1 MSGGEA
7 AREPDPIPQNGPI
20 RRNAPSLSSLSLTG
34 FRNYSSQK
42 LTLSPDPVVLFG
54 DNGSGKTNL
63 LEAISFLTPGRGLR
77 RATFDAVARTPG
89 DGTWAIAARVLSGGD
104 EVSIGTGWQV
114 APGTADKKRITRI
127 DGETV
132 ASTEDLTDYLRIL
145 WLTPAMDGL
154 FTGPAG
160 DRRRYLDRLVLAV
173 DPAHGRRVNSFEKTM
188 RGRNKLLE
196 SHRPDPAWISAQEAQ
211 MAELGVAI
219 AAVRVDLVARFA
231 HSMIEIGAAGAFP
244 SATLALE
251 GTLEAALGEGSAIDA
266 EDAYRAR
273 LEADRYRDRAAGRTL
288 EGPHRTDLLV
298 THAGKDMPAA
308 LCSTGEQKALLLGLT
323 LAHARLVSD
332 YVDKVPV
339 LLLDEVAAHLDAA
352 RRAALVD
359 ELERLGGQSWLTG
372 TDRTL
377 FTALD
382 GRAQFF
388 EVADAEAH
396 PALPG

>member
-1 MSGGEA
+1 MTGRA
-7 AREPDPIPQNGPI
+7 AKEPLPIPPSVQNP
-20 RRNAPSLSSLSLTG
+20 RNAPSLSSLSLTG

-42 LTLSPDPVVLFG
+42 LALSSDPVVLFG

-77 RATFDAVARTPG
+77 RATFDAVARTQG
-89 DGTWAIAARVLSGGD
+89 DGTWAIAAKVLSGDD
-104 EVSIGTGWQV
+104 EVSIGTGWQLV
-114 APGTADKKRITRI
+114 PGSDERKRVTRI

-132 ASTEDLTDYLRIL
+132 ASTENLTDYLRIL

-154 FTGPAG
+154 FTGSAG
-160 DRRRYLDRLVLAV
+160 DRRRYLDRMVLAV
-173 DPAHGRRVNSFEKTM
+173 DPSHGRRVNAFEKAM

-196 SHRPDPAWISAQEAQ
+196 SDRPDPAWLSAQEAQ

-231 HSMIEIGAAGAFP
+231 HSMIEIGEAGAFP
-244 SATLALE
+244 SALLALE
-251 GTLEAALGEGSAIDA
+251 GRLEAALGEGSAIDA
-266 EDAYRAR
+266 EDAYRER
-273 LEADRYRDRAAGRTL
+273 LETSRYRDRAAGRTL
-288 EGPHRTDLLV
+288 EGPHRSDLLV
-298 THAGKDMPAA
+298 THAGKAMPAS

-339 LLLDEVAAHLDAA
+339 LLLDEVAAHLDAS

-359 ELERLGGQSWLTG
+359 ELQRLGGQSWLTG
-372 TDRTL
+372 TDRAL

-388 EVADAEAH
+388 EVAEAEARLV
-396 PALPG
+396 A